1 MSEGMA
7 GRNNYIAIAPPVV
20 LMILIFVSS
29 SIPGRLEDG
38 GFKFLVNIDPQLQ
51 NLLHVPLF
59 GVLQFLWLQ
68 ALTRMKRTVRKAVVI
83 SLPICLVYA
92 CLDEL
97 HQMFVP
103 GRYASLADI
112 LLNVTG
118 VILGVLLFIILKEHG
133 SANAEG

>member
-68 ALTRMKRTVRKAVVI
+68 ALTRMKQTIRKAVVI

-92 CLDEL
+92 CLDEF

-103 GRYASLADI
+103 GRYSSLSDI

-118 VILGVLLFIILKEHG
+118 VILGVPFFIILKVYLLT
-133 SANAEG
+133 NADC